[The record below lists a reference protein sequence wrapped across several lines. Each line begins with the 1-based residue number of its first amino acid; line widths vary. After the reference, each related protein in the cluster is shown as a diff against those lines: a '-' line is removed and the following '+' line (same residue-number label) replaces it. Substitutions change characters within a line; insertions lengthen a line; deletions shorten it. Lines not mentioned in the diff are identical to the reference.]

1 MKVTSEDVPEFIAQ
15 NPIKKVVFTPMLMG
29 EINARIFC
37 ENDNEITVD
46 IHDPWIIKLF
56 KWEFIIGRVLVT
68 SINGIVCNYSLQ
80 IKDKTIK
87 KMLFKGIYEEKRNH
101 LKREENLFARIV
113 LKRTDVEKFVT
124 KVNEVQFVE
133 LKNHFD
139 STR

>member
-1 MKVTSEDVPEFIAQ
+1 MKVTSQDLTEFIAQ

-29 EINARIFC
+29 EINARLFC

-46 IHDPWIIKLF
+46 IHDPWIFKFF
-56 KWEFIIGRVLVT
+56 KWELVIGRVTVT
-68 SINGIVCNYSLQ
+68 SINGALCNYTLR

-87 KMLFKGIYEEKRNH
+87 KMLFNGIYEEKKNH
-101 LKREENLFARIV
+101 PKREENLFVRMF
-113 LKRTDVEKFVT
+113 LKRTDVGKFVT
-124 KVNEVQFVE
+124 KFDGVQFIE